1 MIFGMMQMQM
11 SSVDSWGSLTKV
23 SESLHSFLQT
33 ILSGCSYALD
43 LNVKGSSAV
52 GRAYFGQG
60 EGPVFLNDIE
70 CFGTETSLLQCPFGS
85 FVTEHDCTHIED
97 AGVICLRK
105 FLETHTSQERQ
116 TLEQNIQI

>member
-1 MIFGMMQMQM
+1 MQTL
-11 SSVDSWGSLTKV
+11 LTGA
-23 SESLHSFLQT
+23 SN
-33 ILSGCSYALD
+33 GLD

-60 EGPVFLNDIE
+60 EGPVFLNAVE
-70 CFGTETSLLQCPFGS
+70 CLGTETSLLQCPFGS

-105 FLETHTSQERQ
+105 YLMMSCTHAKKGRY
-116 TLEQNIQI
+116 